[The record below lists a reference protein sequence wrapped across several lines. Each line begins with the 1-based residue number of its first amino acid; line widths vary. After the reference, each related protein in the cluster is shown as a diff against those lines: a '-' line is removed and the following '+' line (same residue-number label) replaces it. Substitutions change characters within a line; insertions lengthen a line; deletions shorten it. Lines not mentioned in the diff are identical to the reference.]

1 MITYLLGRLVLQP
14 SVVCIGLE
22 VHLHCR
28 FASRPIFYLLC
39 KQTKESCKPQINH
52 RRETSIGLETH
63 LLLATHRLVLPLA
76 THLVSNKPR

>member
-39 KQTKESCKPQINH
+39 KQTKEINH